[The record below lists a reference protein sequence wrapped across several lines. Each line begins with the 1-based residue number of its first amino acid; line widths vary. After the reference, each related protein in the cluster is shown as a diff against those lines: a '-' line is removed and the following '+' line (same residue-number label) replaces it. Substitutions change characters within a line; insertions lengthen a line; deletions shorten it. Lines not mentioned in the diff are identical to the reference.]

1 MYLPLFIFPQR
12 LLPLADEQI
21 TLTDLAGVPK
31 DRWAIAGHSL
41 GGAGATLYAGA
52 YGRRVYAAVLHAG
65 VWRTNLTLSELPVV
79 QIYGTLD
86 SISPGGYQRYRDLNV
101 DPPPKGFGPLVNLNT
116 TQFIPIDS
124 ANHYQVG
131 DYGYQDHDQIATIS
145 LEQQQIFFAEETVKF
160 LNNIPL
166 KGNGILSCS

>member
-1 MYLPLFIFPQR
+1 
-12 LLPLADEQI
+12 
-21 TLTDLAGVPK
+21 
-31 DRWAIAGHSL
+31 
-41 GGAGATLYAGA
+41 
-52 YGRRVYAAVLHAG
+52 
-65 VWRTNLTLSELPVV
+65 
-79 QIYGTLD
+79 
-86 SISPGGYQRYRDLNV
+86 V

-131 DYGYQDHDQIATIS
+131 DYGYQAHDQIATIS

-160 LNNIPL
+160 LNKIPL